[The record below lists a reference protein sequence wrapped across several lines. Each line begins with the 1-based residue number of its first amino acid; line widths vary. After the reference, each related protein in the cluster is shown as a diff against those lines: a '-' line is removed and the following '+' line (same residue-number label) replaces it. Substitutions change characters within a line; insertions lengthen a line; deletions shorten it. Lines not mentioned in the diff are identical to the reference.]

1 MPTETSQGNVQFN
14 SSEIERLIVGAGLS
28 QQEKSMS
35 PSRRKEL
42 AELALNCCTLFD
54 AAKVTSREK
63 CYVGKLC
70 QLLLEFSL

>member
-1 MPTETSQGNVQFN
+1 MPTETSQGNIHFDN
-14 SSEIERLIVGAGLS
+14 TGIERLIVSSGLS

-70 QLLLEFSL
+70 QLLLEFPL